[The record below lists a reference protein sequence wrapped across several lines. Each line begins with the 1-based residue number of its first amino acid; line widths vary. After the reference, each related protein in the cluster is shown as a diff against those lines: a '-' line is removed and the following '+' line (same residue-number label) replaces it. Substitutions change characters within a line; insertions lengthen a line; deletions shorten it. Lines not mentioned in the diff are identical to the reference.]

1 MFRLV
6 LFDIDGTLIHS
17 GGAGEKAFARVC
29 ATMFDVPN
37 GTAGIRFAGRTDTSI
52 VREFFTQHGIAA
64 TPENF
69 DRFFDCYVFW
79 LDQMLQ
85 ATPGRVL
92 PGVSKMLTAL
102 QKLANPPVIGLLT
115 GNIRLGA
122 EIKLRHYQL
131 WDAFATGGFG
141 DDHEQRNCVAAVAL
155 ERGQKLSGQKLQGDQ
170 VLVIGDTPLD
180 VECGRAIN
188 ARVLAV
194 ATGNFTV
201 DQLEKDRPDWTVPTL
216 DEISLDELA
225 HEK

>member
-1 MFRLV
+1 
-6 LFDIDGTLIHS
+6 
-17 GGAGEKAFARVC
+17 
-29 ATMFDVPN
+29 
-37 GTAGIRFAGRTDTSI
+37 
-52 VREFFTQHGIAA
+52 
-64 TPENF
+64 
-69 DRFFDCYVFW
+69 
-79 LDQMLQ
+79 
-85 ATPGRVL
+85 
-92 PGVSKMLTAL
+92 
-102 QKLANPPVIGLLT
+102 VIGLLT